1 MIKQTVSIII
11 PVYNEAEM
19 IEKVLNDIKLF
30 CDANIEQYEIVCVND
45 CSKDNSLEIL
55 KTIDFITLVNHKI
68 NKGYGAALKSGIN
81 QAKHEVILI
90 MDSDGQH
97 KVEDIPSILKPLE
110 EDYDMSVGSRKVTN
124 TKKSRVLGKVLIHKL
139 ANYLIKYDIPDIN
152 SGFRCFYKSEAQ
164 KYFHLCSDRFSFT
177 TSITLAYLQEN
188 KDIAYTPIEVNNRT
202 TGTSHVNY
210 KAGFRTILKIIQIV
224 MVFNPLRFLLPI
236 ALLFLATSGFS
247 FVADIVN
254 GNLTDTTVLFC
265 VTTVLIFIFALISDQ
280 LSTLRRELW
289 VK

>member
-1 MIKQTVSIII
+1 MINKSVSIVI

-19 IEKVLNDIKLF
+19 IEKVLKDIKCF
-30 CDANIEQYEIVCVND
+30 CDSNIDKYEIVCVND

-55 KTIDFITLVNHKI
+55 KNIDFITLVKHKV

-81 QAKHEVILI
+81 QAKYDVIMI

-97 KVEDIPSILKPLE
+97 KVEDIPNILKPLE
-110 EDYDMSVGSRKVTN
+110 DGYDMSVGSRKVTN
-124 TKKSRVLGKVLIHKL
+124 TKKSRVLGKVFIHKL

-152 SGFRCFYKSEAQ
+152 SGFRCFYKAEAQ

-177 TSITLAYLQEN
+177 TSITLSYLQEN
-188 KDIAYTPIEVNNRT
+188 KDVFYTPIEVNSRT

-236 ALLFLATSGFS
+236 VLMFLMISGLS
-247 FVADIVN
+247 LTIDISN
-254 GNLTDTTVLFC
+254 GNLTDTTVLFS
-265 VTTVLIFIFALISDQ
+265 VTTILVFIFSLISDQ

>member
-1 MIKQTVSIII
+1 MINKSISIVI

-124 TKKSRVLGKVLIHKL
+124 TKKSRVLGKVIIHKL

-236 ALLFLATSGFS
+236 ALLFLAVSGFS